1 MSEDHKERSP
11 DLGQEIRASEG
22 VDALPGRLDRYGKA
36 KNRAVDVAEYIG
48 QHLAGEGP
56 LARRVGACGEYLLFR
71 HYYTADL
78 LRLHAASFCMK
89 HLLCPLCAIRRG
101 AKALKAYLDR
111 WEVIQQDRPALRP
124 FLVTLTVK
132 DGDNLAERFR
142 HLHESQRALWM
153 RKHRG
158 RGCVLDGVAGAVWSY
173 EVKRGAGSGLW
184 HPHLHMIALAEVEPS
199 QERLSREWHAVTGD
213 SHVVDV
219 RPISQEDPASG
230 FIEVFKYAVKASD
243 MELADTVHAHQT
255 LKGKRLIAS
264 AGCFR
269 GVEVPEELTD
279 DPLEGLPFVE
289 LLFRHLGGQYRP
301 INRATR

>member
-1 MSEDHKERSP
+1 LALH
-11 DLGQEIRASEG
+11 LG
-22 VDALPGRLDRYGKA
+22 
-36 KNRAVDVAEYIG
+36 
-48 QHLAGEGP
+48 
-56 LARRVGACGEYLLFR
+56 
-71 HYYTADL
+71 
-78 LRLHAASFCMK
+78 
-89 HLLCPLCAIRRG
+89 
-101 AKALKAYLDR
+101 
-111 WEVIQQDRPALRP
+111 ALRARNAEAFASRDL
-124 FLVTLTVK
+124 FLDLSAYVAANPDFSDFAPSLIDQAKYKGQQIYIPIGWNNIMINYNRDLFDKAGVKYPVDWTWDEFRAAAKTLTVK

-255 LKGKRLIAS
+255 LRGKRLIAS

-279 DPLEGLPFVE
+279 EPLEGLPFVE

>member
-1 MSEDHKERSP
+1 MSEGHKERSP

-22 VDALPGRLDRYGKA
+22 VDALPARLDRYAKA
-36 KNRAVDVAEYIG
+36 KNRAIDVAQYIG
-48 QHLAGEGP
+48 EHRPQEAKLAQ
-56 LARRVGACGEYLLFR
+56 VVSTCGEYLLFR

-78 LRLHAASFCMK
+78 LRLHAASFCRR

-111 WEVIQQDRPALRP
+111 WEVIRSEKPLLRP

-132 DGDNLAERFR
+132 DGDSLAERFR
-142 HLHESQRALWM
+142 HLHDSQRALWM

-173 EVKRGAGSGLW
+173 EVKRGQGSGAW

-199 QERLSREWHAVTGD
+199 QRRLSREWHEVTGD
-213 SHVVDV
+213 SFVVDV
-219 RPISQEDPASG
+219 RPINQDDTAAG
-230 FIEVFKYAVKASD
+230 FCEVFKYAVKASD
-243 MELADTVHAHQT
+243 MEIPDTLHAFDV
-255 LKGKRLIAS
+255 LRGKRLIAS

-269 GVEVPEELTD
+269 GVDVPEDLTD
-279 DPLEGLPFVE
+279 EPLEGLPFIE
-289 LLFRHLGGQYRP
+289 MLFRHALGRYHRS
-301 INRATR
+301 